1 MLAALLQDRRISM
14 ISTNDF
20 RTGVVVQLDGDLY
33 AVVQSQHVKRGRG
46 SAYVR
51 AKVRNLKTGAI
62 TERTFNAGERVP
74 LVYLERKTMQYLYH
88 QGGQYIVMDNE
99 TYEQL
104 SLGDDLLGDAVHYL
118 RDNTDVTVVFYEERP
133 IAVELPNAVELAV
146 VETSPSLKGDTVSG
160 SSKPATLE
168 TGLSVQV
175 PFFVNVGDRIR
186 VDTRSGDYLE
196 RVK

>member
-1 MLAALLQDRRISM
+1 M

-20 RTGVVVQLDGDLY
+20 RSGVVVQLDGDLY
-33 AVVQSQHVKRGRG
+33 AVVQAQHVKRGRG

-88 QGGQYIVMDNE
+88 QGGQYVVMDNE

-104 SLGDDLLGDAVHYL
+104 SLGAELLGDAVSYL
-118 RDNTDVTVVFYEERP
+118 RDNMGVTLVFYEDRP

-186 VDTRSGDYLE
+186 VDTRSGEYLE

>member
-1 MLAALLQDRRISM
+1 M

-33 AVVQSQHVKRGRG
+33 SVVQSQHVKRGRG

-88 QGGQYIVMDNE
+88 QGGQYVVMDNE

-104 SLGDDLLGDAVHYL
+104 SLGAELLGDAVHYL
-118 RDNTDVTVVFYEERP
+118 RDNTDVTVVFYDDRP
-133 IAVELPNAVELAV
+133 IAVELPNAVELTV
-146 VETSPSLKGDTVSG
+146 VDTAPSVKGDTVSG

-175 PFFVNVGDRIR
+175 PFFVNVGDRVR
-186 VDTRSGDYLE
+186 VDTRTGEYLE